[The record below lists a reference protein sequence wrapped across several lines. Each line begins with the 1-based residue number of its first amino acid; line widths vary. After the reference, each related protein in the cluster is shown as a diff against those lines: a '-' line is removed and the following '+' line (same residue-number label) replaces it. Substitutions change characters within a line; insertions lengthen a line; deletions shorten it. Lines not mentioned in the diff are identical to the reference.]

1 MLEFETVDDE
11 KLIDDCLWL
20 LEKLLNRRLNRPMKM
35 QRTKWLTNENFL
47 GSYSFHSLSA
57 QENTVENIAK
67 PICNIEGKPFLHFAG
82 EATDKRFM
90 GYVNGAMNSGER
102 AAKEIV
108 DFYSE

>member
-1 MLEFETVDDE
+1 MLEFETTDDE

-20 LEKLLNRRLNRPMKM
+20 LEKLLKRPFNRPLKM

-47 GSYSFHSLSA
+47 GSYSYHALSA
-57 QENTVENIAK
+57 QENTVTNIAK
-67 PICNIEGKPFLHFAG
+67 PICNKQGKPILLFAG

-102 AAKEIV
+102 AAKEII
-108 DFYSE
+108 DFYI